1 MMDHNGVSKNQNR
14 QDDRMRCLFD
24 RHLVAADVSRRS
36 ECWRVNG
43 GRHARTWTT
52 DQATIALQNPP
63 THVGGYG
70 AKTICKSLIF
80 TIFVDIS
87 GIAPSRQVKRLDGEL
102 GQML

>member
-1 MMDHNGVSKNQNR
+1 
-14 QDDRMRCLFD
+14 MRCLFD

-87 GIAPSRQVKRLDGEL
+87 RFFAVFSGIGC
-102 GQML
+102 